1 MLIAYERFVSQWKAR
16 QLRVRPSL
24 SDLVA
29 AQANSPMVKS
39 LLRKKAVELRNPV
52 QAVAQVPTALLSRP
66 LHPHAT
72 EYQMPQRSSL
82 SEDGR
87 PAGHFR
93 NTTYMINKSRRY
105 FDAAHEAG
113 LMGIH
118 GRSTTGRAFALGS
131 GSLEERPE
139 IIDFVRCSYLGL
151 DNHPVIV
158 AAAID
163 AIEAHRSLHWSC
175 ARTRLNFDLLAE
187 LETILSEMFSAR
199 VIAFSTVMLANL
211 GAMPLLASG
220 ELTGGR
226 KPLVVFD
233 RLAHLSLAYHKPVV
247 ADETGVETIAH
258 NDLDALER
266 LCRNHSAV
274 VYVCD
279 GVYSMGGDAP
289 LKELRQLQERYGLF
303 LYIDDAHGIS
313 IVGRQGEGFAR
324 SQFPEVLGD
333 RTIIVASLAKG
344 FGASGGMVMLGTADQ
359 EALFR
364 RYCIPYAFSVPPN
377 LAAVGAALGSCKI
390 HHSAE
395 LGDRQQ
401 RLAQRI
407 KEFDR
412 HVETG
417 QQGELFP
424 IRMIAIGSETKAI
437 AIAKLLLD
445 SGFYTSVT
453 FFPTVPQGKAG
464 IRVCITADHED
475 KDIARLCDCILEAVA
490 QTTGKPY
497 P

>member
-1 MLIAYERFVSQWKAR
+1 
-16 QLRVRPSL
+16 
-24 SDLVA
+24 
-29 AQANSPMVKS
+29 
-39 LLRKKAVELRNPV
+39 
-52 QAVAQVPTALLSRP
+52 
-66 LHPHAT
+66 
-72 EYQMPQRSSL
+72 MPQRSPL

-87 PAGHFR
+87 PAGQFR
-93 NTTYMINKSRRY
+93 NTTYMINKSRPY

-113 LMGIH
+113 LMAVH

-131 GSLEERPE
+131 GPLEGRPE
-139 IIDFVRCSYLGL
+139 KIDFVRCSYLGL

-158 AAAID
+158 AGAID

-187 LETILSEMFSAR
+187 LETILSQMFCAR

-233 RLAHLSLAYHKPVV
+233 RLAHLSLAYHKPVL
-247 ADETGVETIAH
+247 ADETSVETIAH

-266 LCRNHSAV
+266 LCRNHPTIA
-274 VYVCD
+274 YVCD
-279 GVYSMGGDAP
+279 GVYSMGGNAP

-313 IVGRQGEGFAR
+313 IFGRQGEGFAR

-344 FGASGGMVMLGTADQ
+344 FGASGGMVMLGAADQ

-390 HHSAE
+390 HRSTE
-395 LGDRQQ
+395 LGDRQS

-407 KEFDR
+407 KVFDH
-412 HVETG
+412 HVATA
-417 QQGELFP
+417 QQGNPFP
-424 IRMIAIGSETKAI
+424 IRMIAIGAETKAI
-437 AIAKLLLD
+437 AIAKAILD
-445 SGFYTSVT
+445 AGFYTSVT
-453 FFPTVPQGKAG
+453 FFPTVSQGKAG
-464 IRVCITADHED
+464 IRVCITADHESN
-475 KDIARLCDCILEAVA
+475 DIEGLCECILEAVA
-490 QTTGKPY
+490 ETTGKPY
-497 P
+497 HQVT